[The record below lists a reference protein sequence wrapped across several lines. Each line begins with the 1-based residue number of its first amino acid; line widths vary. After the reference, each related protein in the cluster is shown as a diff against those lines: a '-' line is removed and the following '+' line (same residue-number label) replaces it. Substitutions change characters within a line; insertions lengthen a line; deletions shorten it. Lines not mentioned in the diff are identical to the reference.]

1 MKYLFLIL
9 SALLPNLIW
18 AEDIDLYIGSSNTR
32 AAKNPQVL
40 IVFDN
45 SGSMSN
51 DVSVKKRYQ
60 STTNYPANSPF
71 TKISESYIYYIKGD
85 NGTKPVADDPNE
97 KRKFLLSLNS
107 CKTAIDNLANYGF
120 YTGYVREYKF
130 QGDSGSWQEL
140 PETDASSVK
149 IVDCY
154 DDIREA
160 NNTNIGTDADG
171 NNVESGFPID
181 GIGTS
186 SAPKYYTSDIN
197 SSNTEFGTAKAVTL
211 YTDNYLRWDAN
222 GSLGSEDVSKMELAK
237 EVFTALIDS
246 SPSID
251 FGLEIFNRNYSNGTK
266 NGGKI
271 VEALPDVT
279 QVPRVDNTADLKTTI
294 ASLTPDT
301 NTPLCESIYEAYRY
315 FSGSSVFYG
324 DDDTISP
331 NQDPNAHNSSIYKS
345 PFDPN
350 KTCNDEAFIILISD
364 GNPYQDNEA
373 NTLVKNLTGETTA
386 YEGSYLPALASWMNN
401 NDINPNLDH
410 EQILTLYTV
419 GFALSATS
427 KGGKILRESANRGG
441 GKYIDAQDPS
451 NVLSEL
457 VNITRQLASKEA
469 SFTAPSVTTNSA
481 NRTESLDVVYM
492 TMFKPDQ
499 KPGWRGNLKKLKVT
513 ESGVV
518 GRDDQIATGSNGNI
532 LDSAKTFW
540 STSTERDG
548 NDVLKGGVVEVLSNM
563 DPDNRNIYSDLGS
576 SGLLAF
582 TKANAISNTAFGSS
596 LALATSMGLSDEVL
610 LDEHLNW
617 ALGYDVDDID
627 DDTITDEMRVDVFGD
642 PLHSQPVA
650 VKYSDDSIGVFVGTN
665 AGALHMFSDVGD
677 TVSEQWAFMPKEFF
691 KNIKVLKENNSA
703 SNKIYG
709 IDATPTLLI
718 HDPGGDGV
726 DSSGTDKAWLFFGL
740 RRGGKGYYA
749 LDVTVKNSPKL
760 LWHIDD
766 SMAGFKEIGQS
777 WSPLKVTYSRI
788 NSTSSAPKPVLIFGG
803 GYDTNKD
810 NNSIGTDDSLGNGVY
825 MVDAETGS
833 LLWSSTSK
841 TSPAFPGKDSIPSG
855 IAVLDSDADGY
866 TDRLYFG
873 DTGGNLWR
881 TDMFGDNKSDWQT
894 IKLASVGSD
903 FEASLDRRFFAEP
916 SIARTIF
923 SETFE
928 NETVENAVSVTT
940 THIANTPFDAILI
953 GSGDRTRPA
962 ESSVT
967 KDALFLIKDKHIR
980 TQLFPSTDIP
990 AVINH
995 IDASTS
1001 DLYDLTNDPFYGLI
1015 KGTDDFN
1022 REAINLSLK
1031 DGWFFELNGD
1041 QEKSAA
1047 KPVAIAGVAYYNS
1060 FTPIDNTSTN
1070 SCIAGSG
1077 SSKLYALNL
1086 QYGTKIYNQ
1095 RVMDIG
1101 ETMVDEIA
1109 WGSFYKKAADPN
1121 NPEKTNQSNDK
1132 TIAIL
1137 TPNPLEICDGDG
1149 RNCGNIKLKTM
1160 RSSLTISEQQ

>member
-1 MKYLFLIL
+1 MKYLLLIISVLL
-9 SALLPNLIW
+9 SPLIW

-45 SGSMSN
+45 SGSMSG
-51 DVSVKKRYQ
+51 DVSIKKRYKN
-60 STTNYPANSPF
+60 STNYPANSPF
-71 TKISESYIYYIKGD
+71 SKISGSYIYYIKGD
-85 NGTKPVADDPNE
+85 SNTKPVADDPNE

-130 QGDSGSWQEL
+130 QGNSGSWQEL
-140 PETDASSVK
+140 PETDGTNIK

-171 NNVESGFPID
+171 NNVESGYPID

-186 SAPKYYTSDIN
+186 SSPKYYTSDLN
-197 SSNTEFGTAKAVTL
+197 KSNTEFGTAQAVTL

-222 GSLGSEDVSKMELAK
+222 GSLGNESVSKMELAK
-237 EVFTALIDS
+237 QVFTALIDS

-251 FGLEIFNRNYSNGTK
+251 FGLEIFNRNSSDGTK
-266 NGGKI
+266 SGGKI

-279 QVPRVDNTADLKTTI
+279 QNPRVDNRADLKTTI
-294 ASLTPDT
+294 ASLSPKT

-315 FSGSSVFYG
+315 FSGSAVFYG
-324 DDDTISP
+324 DDDNISP
-331 NQDPNAHNSSIYKS
+331 NQDPNAHSNSIYKS
-345 PFDPN
+345 PYDPN
-350 KTCNDEAFIILISD
+350 KACNDEAFIILISD
-364 GNPYQDNEA
+364 GNPYKDNEA
-373 NTLVKNLTGETTA
+373 DTLVKNLTGENTA
-386 YEGSYLPALASWMNN
+386 FEGSYLPALASWMNN
-401 NDINPNLDH
+401 NDINPKLDH
-410 EQILTLYTV
+410 DQIVTLYTV

-427 KGGKILRESANRGG
+427 KGGKILTESANRGG

-469 SFTAPSVTTNSA
+469 SFTAPSITTNSA

-513 ESGVV
+513 DKGVV
-518 GRDDQIATGSNGNI
+518 GRDNKVATGTNGSI
-532 LDSAKTFW
+532 LDTAKTFW
-540 STSTERDG
+540 STSTEKDG
-548 NDVLKGGVVEVLSNM
+548 NDVLKGGVVEVLSKM
-563 DPDNRNIYSDLGS
+563 DPDNRTVYSDLGS
-576 SGLLAF
+576 SGLLAL

-596 LALATSMGLSDEVL
+596 SALASIIGLPDDTL

-627 DDTITDEMRVDVFGD
+627 DDTKVDEMRVDVFGD

-650 VKYSDDSIGVFVGTN
+650 VKYSDNTIGVFVGTN
-665 AGALHMFSDVGD
+665 AGALHMFSDAGD

-691 KNIKVLKENNSA
+691 KNIKTIKDNSSA
-703 SNKIYG
+703 SNKVYG

-718 HDPGGDGV
+718 HDPDGDGV
-726 DSSGTDKAWLFFGL
+726 DTSGTDKAWLFFGL
-740 RRGGKGYYA
+740 RRGGRGYYA
-749 LDVTVKNSPKL
+749 LDVTNKTSPKL
-760 LWHIDD
+760 MWHIDS
-766 SMAGFKEIGQS
+766 SMTGFKEMGQS
-777 WSPLKVTYSRI
+777 WSPLKVSYSKI
-788 NSTSSAPKPVLIFGG
+788 NGTATAPKPVLLFGG

-825 MVDAETGS
+825 MVDAEKGT

-841 TSPAFPGKDSIPSG
+841 TSPKFPGTDSVPSG
-855 IAVLDSDADGY
+855 VATLDGDSDGY
-866 TDRLYFG
+866 IDRLYFG
-873 DTGGNLWR
+873 DTGGNIWR
-881 TDMFGDNKSDWQT
+881 TDMFGVNTSQWQT

-903 FEASLDRRFFAEP
+903 SNAELDRRFFAEP

-923 SETFE
+923 SEAFE
-928 NETVENAVSVTT
+928 NETFENGNKITT
-940 THIANTPFDAILI
+940 THITNTPFDAILI

-967 KDALFLIKDKHIR
+967 KDALFMIKDKNIR
-980 TQLFPSTDIP
+980 TQIFPSTGIP
-990 AVINH
+990 SVITH
-995 IDASTS
+995 TDSSSS
-1001 DLYDLTNDPFYGLI
+1001 DLYNLTNDPFDGLI
-1015 KGTDDFN
+1015 KGSDDFN
-1022 REAINLSLK
+1022 REAIKLSLK
-1031 DGWFFELNGD
+1031 DGWFLELNGT
-1041 QEKSAA
+1041 QEKSVA

-1086 QYGTKIYNQ
+1086 QYGVKIYNQ

-1109 WGSFYKKAADPN
+1109 WGSFYKKAVDPN
-1121 NPEKTNQSNDK
+1121 NPDKTNQSNDK

-1137 TPNPLEICDGDG
+1137 TPSPMDLCDGDG
-1149 RNCGNIKLKTM
+1149 RNCGNLKLKTM
-1160 RSSLTISEQQ
+1160 RSSLTISER